1 MMRIQNICN
10 PKRMKRSAIFAIVG
24 AVVVLGGGV
33 AWYFFGPKVEEKT
46 GDEAKSAETAW
57 IFDRTVPEAL
67 SGTNDAN
74 TGTVLGD
81 LEANRV
87 SFDIPKGSFDDGT
100 TVTLVSPDSVPD
112 YDGDTM
118 TPLGAPIE
126 ISSDTARRLN
136 EPATV
141 TFRFDPVTLPEGDE
155 IYSVRVAYYD
165 GSTWEYVRPTE
176 VDKERGLVTLE
187 TYHFSLLA
195 PTKLESEQKITEDWI
210 HSAALDSVLRDD
222 VNGRMDHVAE
232 QIADMILGKMGI
244 SDESTRGT
252 VLKELMTSDSYKEIY
267 DTYKSGDITGAS
279 EKIALLAGE
288 KIAANVPDSVFKEA
302 LGSLGDAS
310 DDIAAVSQAAGY
322 AAEGQYKEAA
332 RIIGEQIADKFL
344 ITTAGKIAVQVIDG
358 QIESWKNGEV
368 EAAYEAYKNGADGVF
383 WGYNVD
389 KGDFDGVWLQ
399 MRGIRRQLELE
410 AIRRE
415 NDAREEAGMP
425 ELSERQEELV
435 RAAVKERY
443 RKQFAKR
450 EKQDEAIEKAEND
463 LRILVD
469 AFKDRDLFSDSLGP
483 DGLDKGYDYEQKL
496 DILNHFAKKIMR
508 DTERFELSD
517 KDVTIKEGAI
527 TGKSIALG
535 ASIYFSEPDGKKKYA
550 EYLQRN
556 FGIDPWPNLKDM
568 KGSWN
573 GTMTIT
579 DVDVP
584 ESMLPDTDPGESDD
598 EDGEQGCDLSID
610 LRDMIGKPV
619 PLSLNITPNG
629 ETGGTLSFATDDS
642 DPKDIPFTYQDGVI
656 SAGVSEQGGTG
667 TMTLTASRGDDS
679 HLALEGPFVI
689 VFRSDQGEAKITAA
703 IQAKK

>member
-1 MMRIQNICN
+1 
-10 PKRMKRSAIFAIVG
+10 
-24 AVVVLGGGV
+24 
-33 AWYFFGPKVEEKT
+33 
-46 GDEAKSAETAW
+46 
-57 IFDRTVPEAL
+57 
-67 SGTNDAN
+67 
-74 TGTVLGD
+74 
-81 LEANRV
+81 
-87 SFDIPKGSFDDGT
+87 
-100 TVTLVSPDSVPD
+100 
-112 YDGDTM
+112 M

-141 TFRFDPVTLPEGDE
+141 TFRFDPAALPEGDE

-267 DTYKSGDITGAS
+267 DTYKSGDTVGAS
-279 EKIALLAGE
+279 QQIALLAGE

-310 DDIAAVSQAAGY
+310 EDIAAVSQAAGY

-344 ITTAGKIAVQVIDG
+344 ITTAGRIAVEIVDE

-368 EAAYEAYKNGADGVF
+368 EAAYEAYKKGADGVF

-410 AIRRE
+410 AVNRE
-415 NDAREEAGMP
+415 NAAREEAGMP
-425 ELSERQEELV
+425 ELSDRQEALV

-443 RKQFAKR
+443 RKQFAER
-450 EKQDEAIEKAEND
+450 EKQDAAIEKAEND
-463 LRILVD
+463 LRILVG

-496 DILNHFAKKIMR
+496 DILNHFAQKIMR
-508 DTERFELSD
+508 DTGRFELSD
-517 KDVTIKEGAI
+517 KDVTLKEGTI
-527 TGKSIALG
+527 TAKSIALG
-535 ASIYFSEPDGKKKYA
+535 ASLYFSEPDGRKKYA
-550 EYLQRN
+550 EYLQSN
-556 FGIDPWPNLKDM
+556 FGIDPWPKLEELK
-568 KGSWN
+568 GAWN

-579 DVDVP
+579 AVDVP
-584 ESMLPDTDPGESDD
+584 ESMMPKEEAEDSDD
-598 EDGEQGCDLSID
+598 EGGEPGCDFSID
-610 LRDMIGKPV
+610 FREMIGKPIPMTLGV
-619 PLSLNITPNG
+619 TPGG
-629 ETGGTLSFATDDS
+629 ESGGTLSFATDDG
-642 DPKDIPFTYQDGVI
+642 DPKDVPFSYRDGII
-656 SAGVSEQGGTG
+656 SASVSEEGATG
-667 TMTLTASRGDDS
+667 TMTLTASRGDAGTLS
-679 HLALEGPFVI
+679 LEGPFVI
-689 VFRSDQGEAKITAA
+689 VYRSDQGEARITAT
-703 IQAKK
+703 IETRK